1 MKKYGQYCPV
11 AHALECVGERWSL
24 LIVRDLLRGPKRYTD
39 LAEGLPG
46 IGTNIL
52 AGRLRDLE
60 AAGLVEKRK
69 LPPPAAVTVYELT
82 DYGRD
87 LEEAIQA
94 LARWGARTL
103 GPPESEEEV
112 RPGWSVDAIRTIFD
126 PHAAQGLDATYE
138 LRIGEELTVVR
149 IADGELV
156 DVRLGAADDP
166 DLVVETDF
174 ASFYELIA
182 RTLSPQEALE
192 EGRIRI
198 DGEADGLDRL
208 VAILSF
214 APRSVVARPTPV

>member
-103 GPPESEEEV
+103 GPPQSEDEV

-138 LRIGEELTVVR
+138 LRIGEELTAVR
-149 IADGELV
+149 IVDGELV
-156 DVRLGAADDP
+156 DVRLGAAEGP
-166 DLVVETDF
+166 DLVVEADF
-174 ASFYELIA
+174 TSFYELIA
-182 RTLSPQEALE
+182 RTLAPQDALD

-198 DGEADGLDRL
+198 QGEADELERL

-214 APRSVVARPTPV
+214 APRSVVARPTLV